1 MPCVCAGAAPFC
13 PLVRINMLE
22 TPLNTMTQL
31 SFSASAPL
39 AKKGGNTAIA
49 LMMMAAAGHA
59 PVLPP
64 QKGPSRFKEGGSPG
78 VVYDGDFVPTY
89 SGFGSFE
96 PQNSPYFEL

>member
-1 MPCVCAGAAPFC
+1 MAVRLQCHRVRWSRPF
-13 PLVRINMLE
+13 LSLARINMLE

-64 QKGPSRFKEGGSPG
+64 QKGPSRPKEGGSPS
-78 VVYDGDFVPTY
+78 YMNDGDFVPTY
-89 SGFGSFE
+89 NGYGSFE
-96 PQNSPYFEL
+96 PQN